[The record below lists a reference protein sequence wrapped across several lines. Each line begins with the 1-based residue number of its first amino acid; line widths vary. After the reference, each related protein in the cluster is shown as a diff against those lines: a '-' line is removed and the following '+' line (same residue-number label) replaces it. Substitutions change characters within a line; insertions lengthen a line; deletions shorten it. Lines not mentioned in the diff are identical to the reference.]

1 MKKKAAVT
9 IRPVRNKKDK
19 KAFVDFAWEVYKD
32 DPHWV
37 PPLKDE
43 VHGLITPGKNP
54 WFEHAR
60 AQLWLAERSGKVVGR
75 ISAQVDELVQEHMG
89 KGTGNWGMFEALD
102 AEAAAALIGTAEDA
116 LRERGMTRALGP
128 ISLSIWDE
136 PGLEIEGFD
145 EDPTAMMGHHR
156 PEYRAWIEAA
166 GYEKAK
172 DLLTYEVDIAHWED
186 PKINRLIAAGE
197 RNEHIRIRMVDKSK
211 FDEEARTI
219 LNILNEAWSNN
230 WGYVP
235 LTEAEIAYAGK
246 KLKPIIYP
254 ELVRI
259 AELDGEPVAFML
271 TIPDINELTK
281 DLNGELF
288 PFNFIKLL
296 WRLRKPRVQRARVP
310 LMGVA
315 RKLHGSRMASMLAFM
330 LIEFTRRDCV
340 GKVGIETGEFG
351 WILED
356 NKGMLSI
363 AELPGARVNH
373 RYRIFEKSLV
383 EAKPVEAPA
392 EKKTRKKAEPKKAP
406 ARAKQPAEPKSARG
420 RSPSP
425 RPAPSGRRPRKPA
438 GPKPPASTK
447 GGPA

>member
-1 MKKKAAVT
+1 MSSVSVT
-9 IRPVRNKKDK
+9 VRPVETRKDK
-19 KAFVDFAWEVYKD
+19 KAFVDFAWEAYRG
-32 DPHWV
+32 DPAWV

-60 AQLWLAERSGKVVGR
+60 AQLWLAERGGRVVGR
-75 ISAQVDELVQEHMG
+75 ISAQVDDLVQEHMG
-89 KGTGNWGMFEALD
+89 KGVGQWGFFDALD
-102 AEAAAALIGTAEDA
+102 GEAAAALIKTAEDW
-116 LRERGMTRALGP
+116 LRAQGMTSALGP

-145 EDPTAMMGHHR
+145 EPPTAMMGHHR
-156 PEYRAWIEAA
+156 PEYRAWIEEA

-172 DLLTYEVDIAHWED
+172 DLLTYELDITHWED
-186 PKINRLIAAGE
+186 PKIDRLIAMGE
-197 RNEHIRIRMVDKSK
+197 RNPHIRIRMVDKSR
-211 FDEEARTI
+211 FNEEARVI
-219 LNILNEAWSNN
+219 LNLLNDAWSSN

-246 KLKPIIYP
+246 KLKPIIFH

-271 TIPDINELTK
+271 TIPDINELTA

-296 WRLRKPRVQRARVP
+296 WRLRKPRTRRLRVP
-310 LMGVA
+310 LMGVS
-315 RKLHGSRMASMLAFM
+315 RKLHHSRLASQLAFM
-330 LIEFTRRDCV
+330 MIEYTRRDATTKY
-340 GKVGIETGEFG
+340 GATHGEFG

-363 AELPGARVNH
+363 AQLPGAEVNH
-373 RYRIFEKSLV
+373 RYRIYQ
-383 EAKPVEAPA
+383 
-392 EKKTRKKAEPKKAP
+392 
-406 ARAKQPAEPKSARG
+406 KQL
-420 RSPSP
+420 
-425 RPAPSGRRPRKPA
+425 
-438 GPKPPASTK
+438 
-447 GGPA
+447 